1 MGPKSTDLKELAR
14 LLPKAELHLHI
25 EGTLEPELMF
35 ELAQKNRVKLPYK
48 STEEARRAYNFSD
61 LQDFLNIYYNA
72 MKSLVTE
79 TDFYDLTM
87 AYIRRVALQGLVHAE
102 IFFDPQA
109 HLSRGVSFKTVV
121 SGIHRALEDAKGRYG
136 ISSYL
141 IMCFLR
147 DQSAE
152 SAIDVLQEAKKYK
165 PWIKAVGM
173 DSKELGN
180 PPHKFTTVFEDARN
194 SGFLAVAHAGEEAPA
209 EYIWEALDL
218 LKISR
223 IDHGYHMFED
233 PKLVERVAKERIP
246 VTACPISSVGVNYF
260 KRIEDVP
267 IRKMLDLGIV
277 ATINSDDP
285 AYFKG
290 YLAENYAAVID
301 GLQLRKDEVVK
312 LAKNSI
318 EASFLPNAEK
328 GTHIKMVDKIL
339 IENS

>member
-1 MGPKSTDLKELAR
+1 MDGESADLKKLAR

-35 ELAQKNRVKLPYK
+35 ELAQKNRVRIPYR
-48 STEEARRAYNFSD
+48 STEEARRAYSFND

-72 MKSLVTE
+72 MKTLVSE
-79 TDFYDLTM
+79 SDFYDLTT
-87 AYIRRVALQGLVHAE
+87 AYIRRVAKQGLVHAE

-109 HLSRGVSFKTVV
+109 HLSRGVPFKDVV
-121 SGIHRALEDAKGRYG
+121 SGIHRALDDARSGYG

-147 DQSAE
+147 DLSAE
-152 SAIDVLQEAKKYK
+152 SAMETLQEAKKYK

-180 PPHKFTTVFEDARN
+180 PPHKFTKVFEDARN
-194 SGFLAVAHAGEEAPA
+194 AGFLAVAHAGEEAPA

-218 LKISR
+218 LKVSR

-233 PKLVERVAKERIP
+233 QKLVERVARERIP
-246 VTACPISSVGVNYF
+246 VTVCPISSVGVNYF
-260 KRIEDVP
+260 RKIEEVP
-267 IRKMLDLGIV
+267 IRRMLDLGIV
-277 ATINSDDP
+277 ATVNSDDP

-290 YLAENYAAVID
+290 YLAENFDAIID
-301 GLQLRKDEVVK
+301 GLRLRRDEVVK
-312 LAKNSI
+312 LARNSLV
-318 EASFLPNAEK
+318 ASFLPDAEK
-328 GTHIKMVDKIL
+328 DKHIRT
-339 IENS
+339 IEALA